1 VLYSAHDEDAHRTGL
16 PARRRGGRGVTER
29 PGVSVVVPCLN
40 EEESVGEVVARAL
53 AGISRIGVAG
63 EVIVVDNGST
73 DRSAAIAAERG
84 ARVIREEERGY
95 GAAIRRGFREARYS
109 ILAMGDADLTY
120 DFTKLDELVKP
131 ILAGEADF
139 VIGHR
144 LNNILPGSM
153 PGLHRFIG
161 NPFFSVVMRLLFWNT
176 TVRDPNCGLRAI
188 AKKAY
193 RRLGCVT
200 TGMEFASEMV
210 VRAFHEHLRI
220 QEREIIYHPRVGE
233 SKLRSFEDGW
243 RHLRFMMLH
252 SPTML
257 LLVPGVLCWVLA
269 FGYSLW
275 LSFGDLGVGPRRV
288 PISAL
293 FGAGIMN
300 IVSVQLVTMGLLAKA
315 YAHLS
320 GLRND
325 PLIARFYRLITFE
338 KATIFGGLFLLA
350 AVAIASV
357 DFFTPL
363 RPHWVQRRLF
373 LSTTLGICGVQVLA
387 SAYLFSIMALPRHP
401 DRAAGARG
409 GR

>member
-1 VLYSAHDEDAHRTGL
+1 MIDK
-16 PARRRGGRGVTER
+16 
-29 PGVSVVVPCLN
+29 PGVSVIVPCLN
-40 EEESVGEVVARAL
+40 EEESVGQVVDRARE
-53 AGISRIGVAG
+53 GIARIGVPG

-73 DRSAAIAAERG
+73 DRSAAIALEHG

-95 GAAIRRGFREARYS
+95 GAAIRRGFREARYP
-109 ILAMGDADLTY
+109 ILTMGDADLTY
-120 DFTKLDELVKP
+120 DFTKLDELVNP

-144 LNNILPGSM
+144 MNNILPGSM
-153 PGLHRFIG
+153 PGLHRFLG
-161 NPFFSVVMRLLFWNT
+161 NPFFSIVMRLLFWNS

-188 AKKAY
+188 TKKAY

-220 QEREIIYHPRVGE
+220 EEREIIYHPRVGD

-243 RHLRFMMLH
+243 RHLRFMVLH
-252 SPTML
+252 SPTMM
-257 LLVPGVLCWVLA
+257 LLVPGILCWVLA
-269 FGYSLW
+269 FGLSLW
-275 LSFGDLGVGPRRV
+275 LSFGDLGIGSRKV
-288 PISAL
+288 PVSAL

-325 PLIARFYRLITFE
+325 PLISRFYRMITFE
-338 KATIFGGLFLLA
+338 KATVFGGLFLLA
-350 AVAIASV
+350 GLGIASV
-357 DFFTPL
+357 DFFTAA
-363 RPHWVQRRLF
+363 RPHWSLRRLF
-373 LSTTLGICGVQVLA
+373 LSSSLGISGIQIMA

-401 DRAAGARG
+401 DRAGDKGGAP
-409 GR
+409 

>member
-1 VLYSAHDEDAHRTGL
+1 M
-16 PARRRGGRGVTER
+16 
-29 PGVSVVVPCLN
+29 SVVIPCLN
-40 EEESVGEVVARAL
+40 EEQSVGQVVDRAL
-53 AGISRIGVAG
+53 EGIARIGVPG

-73 DRSAAIAAERG
+73 DRSAAIAAEHG
-84 ARVIREEERGY
+84 ARVIREQERGY
-95 GAAIRRGFREARYS
+95 GAAIRRGFREARHS

-131 ILAGEADF
+131 ILAGDADF

-153 PGLHRFIG
+153 PSLHRFLG
-161 NPFFSVVMRLLFWNT
+161 NPFFSIVMRLLFWNA

-220 QEREIIYHPRVGE
+220 QEREIIYHPRVGD

-243 RHLRFMMLH
+243 RHLRFMVLH
-252 SPTML
+252 SPTVL
-257 LLVPGVLCWVLA
+257 LLIPGILCWVVA

-275 LSFGDLGVGPRRV
+275 LSLGDLGAGSRGIPV
-288 PISAL
+288 ATL

-325 PLIARFYRLITFE
+325 PLIARFYGLIKFE
-338 KATIFGGLFLLA
+338 TATLFGGLFLLA
-350 AVAIASV
+350 GLGLASI
-357 DFFTPL
+357 DFFTTAKQVWSL
-363 RPHWVQRRLF
+363 RRLF
-373 LSTTLGICGVQVLA
+373 LSATLGICGVQIMA

-401 DRAAGARG
+401 DRAGNGAGAR
-409 GR
+409 